1 MASASF
7 ISKSFSLP
15 SLRNCTKIQEIIFDL
30 DYVTEDLLDVY
41 FEEGMEHEMYPYT
54 NMGLKIYLYRTHKG
68 VKIYQ

>member
-41 FEEGMEHEMYPYT
+41 FEEGMGHE
-54 NMGLKIYLYRTHKG
+54 I
-68 VKIYQ
+68 